1 MSAKANKRPTT
12 DNFGVRFTGKWDGI
26 GCDLYRHPEG
36 HLYLNLDD
44 KPPTMS
50 AQKVTVLIS
59 RKYALK
65 ALAEAVRAFEQTGE
79 DIEDIEVT
87 LLGHFS
93 FVLSLKKH
101 DGINRQELA

>member
-12 DNFGVRFTGKWDGI
+12 DDFGVRFTGKWDGI
-26 GCDLYRHPEG
+26 GCDLHRHPEG

-44 KPPTMS
+44 DPPNIP
-50 AQKVTVLIS
+50 AQKVSVMIS

-65 ALAEAVRAFEQTGE
+65 ALAEAIRTFEQTEEYVE
-79 DIEDIEVT
+79 DVEVT

-93 FVLSLKKH
+93 FILQPKK
-101 DGINRQELA
+101 GT